1 VATWKKLLARML
13 TDSSPTAYTYGEASS
28 VLRHLNFALAPSG
41 GGSHR
46 KWRRKLPDGTVI
58 VIGLIEKGTGALKAY
73 LIRDMVRQL
82 INYGLV
88 PPDLA
93 QE

>member
-1 VATWKKLLARML
+1 ML
-13 TDSSPTAYTYGEASS
+13 TDASPTSYTYGEACSI
-28 VLRHLNFALAPSG
+28 LAHLDFALAPSG

-46 KWRRKLPDGTVI
+46 KWRRKLPDGTVV
-58 VIGLIEKGTGALKAY
+58 VIGLIDKSAGTLKAY

-82 INYGLV
+82 SNHGLV
-88 PPDLA
+88 PSDLA

>member
-1 VATWKKLLARML
+1 ML
-13 TDSSPTAYTYGEASS
+13 TDSSPTSYTYGEACS
-28 VLRHLNFALAPSG
+28 VLAHLDFALAPSG

-46 KWRRKLPDGTVI
+46 KWRRRLPDGTVV
-58 VIGLIEKGTGALKAY
+58 VIGLIDKGAGTLKAY
-73 LIRDMVRQL
+73 LIRDMIRQL
-82 INYGLV
+82 SSHGLF